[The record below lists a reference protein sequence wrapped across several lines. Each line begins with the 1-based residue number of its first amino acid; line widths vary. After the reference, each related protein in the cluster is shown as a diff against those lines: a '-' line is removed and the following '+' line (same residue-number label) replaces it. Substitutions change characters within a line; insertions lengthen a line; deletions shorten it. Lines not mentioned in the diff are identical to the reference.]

1 LNESK
6 KRGVG
11 SSKVIYESGVKP
23 FDSLLWGMDTE
34 TVSAV
39 LNCKNSLTVR
49 RNINQRLQVGIES
62 AEIEAINF
70 TAYPVILRRGI
81 SAKRKTIYNGKL
93 EIIYSTKRSNSPSR
107 TEFKDILKYFT
118 NADFNENFVIC
129 VRTLLSK

>member
-23 FDSLLWGMDTE
+23 FDSLLRGMDTE
-34 TVSAV
+34 TAFPLV
-39 LNCKNSLTVR
+39 LNCKNFDCTNEYQSANSVALVY
-49 RNINQRLQVGIES
+49 ES

-81 SAKRKTIYNGKL
+81 S
-93 EIIYSTKRSNSPSR
+93 
-107 TEFKDILKYFT
+107 
-118 NADFNENFVIC
+118 C
-129 VRTLLSK
+129 